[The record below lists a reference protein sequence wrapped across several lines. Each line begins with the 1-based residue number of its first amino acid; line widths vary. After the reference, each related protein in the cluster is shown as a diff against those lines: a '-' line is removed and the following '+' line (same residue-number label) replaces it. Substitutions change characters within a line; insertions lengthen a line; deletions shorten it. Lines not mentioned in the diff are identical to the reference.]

1 MRSTVSPYYHYTD
14 TDNRERARAKLTK
27 QNKKKKKKAD
37 EVHRGRKKHKKK
49 FKAAMRK
56 WQMLAASKVKMSGS
70 ETKMERGNIYDF
82 FSIKRATRTFHVLW
96 SRAKQ
101 WQRNV
106 QKNVLHVQTF
116 FFALKPYWFFL
127 HFSLP
132 SPVSITRFLLI
143 FFFWDTTLSKLTSQ
157 SCAFSPGVKIESAK
171 RGKPARQS

>member
-1 MRSTVSPYYHYTD
+1 MRENFVITWSCVRLFPPTTITLTPITEKKL
-14 TDNRERARAKLTK
+14 ERNW
-27 QNKKKKKKAD
+27 QNKTK
-37 EVHRGRKKHKKK
+37 RKKRKETKFIAEEKNIKK
-49 FKAAMRK
+49 FKAVIRK

-70 ETKMERGNIYDF
+70 ETKMERRNIYDF
-82 FSIKRATRTFHVLW
+82 FSIKRATRTFHVRW

-132 SPVSITRFLLI
+132 SPVSITRFLFF

-157 SCAFSPGVKIESAK
+157 SCTFSPG
-171 RGKPARQS
+171 